1 MSLVLL
7 FTLDLS
13 DLGVL
18 GLAEGL
24 SLVSPL
30 SLLAFVVGAEGV
42 HLGIARSL
50 FLEQLR
56 LVLVAHLCNF
66 RVRLLL

>member
-7 FTLDLS
+7 FALNLS

-18 GLAEGL
+18 SLAESL

-30 SLLAFVVGAEGV
+30 SLLALVVGAESVNLAVAAGV
-42 HLGIARSL
+42 
-50 FLEQLR
+50 FLYAAERAQR
-56 LVLVAHLCNF
+56 
-66 RVRLLL
+66 